1 MRNKIPHLLISMSS
15 GGDGANMV
23 LIEKLTKNWNLRGF
37 KLCGLGRNHIITA
50 NFIYQNDQ
58 CNKVNTLGD
67 FENETPT
74 YISTTHAFSKIREN
88 FHNRIPRESDKNFDI
103 PRISMIY

>member
-1 MRNKIPHLLISMSS
+1 
-15 GGDGANMV
+15 MV
-23 LIEKLTKNWNLRGF
+23 LHEKPTKNWKLRGL
-37 KLCGLGRNHIITA
+37 KLRGLGRNQIITA

-74 YISTTHAFSKIREN
+74 YISTTHAFSKVREN
-88 FHNRIPRESDKNFDI
+88 FQNRIPRELDKKLDI
-103 PRISMIY
+103 FRIRVIY